1 MPLPTHELNVQVP
14 IIMSRDLGLGLVV
27 QFDMQCHLTWL
38 SIANIPVHSWQDATS
53 VGDPSGAADGA
64 HLGGSVPSQRHK
76 ALWWEGSHNT
86 TQHSQLNAGSSSC
99 AQLMLV
105 YSRES

>member
-1 MPLPTHELNVQVP
+1 MAQ
-14 IIMSRDLGLGLVV
+14 
-27 QFDMQCHLTWL
+27 
-38 SIANIPVHSWQDATS
+38 HSQHTCTQLADATS
-53 VGDPSGAADGA
+53 VGDPSGAAVGA

-76 ALWWEGSHNT
+76 ALWWEGSHNPT
-86 TQHSQLNAGSSSC
+86 QHSQLNPTQHSQLNAGSSSC

>member
-1 MPLPTHELNVQVP
+1 MAQ
-14 IIMSRDLGLGLVV
+14 
-27 QFDMQCHLTWL
+27 
-38 SIANIPVHSWQDATS
+38 HSQHTCTQLADATS
-53 VGDPSGAADGA
+53 VGDPSGAAVGA

-76 ALWWEGSHNT
+76 ALWWEGSHNP

-105 YSRES
+105 YSRESWLSLQTPAAVLTESPPTTAGTQMLRLHLDTQR